1 MRKGLVFLLAAMFLI
16 PCFMDSAYAA
26 DKKKKKKKKGEV
38 EMVAAKPKTPQKK
51 MSPYEKLF
59 RGKPHQEYK
68 GDFVTVHRVG
78 GKIYFE
84 YPVKYLGRELLI
96 ASTPSATSDPSA
108 VNVGYKAA
116 APKHMKF
123 VMEDSTLYLM
133 TCATRTSVDDTEG
146 MKAAAEANFMDV
158 PFQKLKLEAYNKDSS
173 AVVFEVTKL
182 LSSLSSSPVNGSFY
196 GRRISSQTKNGLS
209 SIGKIKSFDD
219 NVSIETTDVYSC
231 TVAVSMLQKL
241 NLGDVVAKNV
251 TSFLLLPEE
260 KMKPRLLDPRI
271 GVFPTAKQ
279 NISPKDGSSIY
290 AYANRWR
297 LEPSDWEA
305 WERGELVEPVK
316 PIVFYLDPNFPENW
330 KPAICEG
337 VLDWNMAFEKIGFKN
352 AIRVEDF
359 PVADSTFDPDNLK
372 YSCIR
377 YVPSGVANAMGPSW
391 VDPSTGEIVNASVI
405 IYNDI
410 VKLVSQWRFI
420 QTAQVDEAVRAKEL
434 PQDRLHEALVYVAA
448 HEIGHTLGL
457 MHNMSASHAF
467 PVDSLRD
474 AAFTQKH
481 GTTPSIMD
489 YARFNYV
496 AQPGDKDL
504 KLTPP
509 RLGEYDY
516 YAIKWLY
523 APIAG
528 NKSVEEENAI
538 TEKWIDEKAGDPI
551 YRYGRQQIASMYD
564 PSALTEDLGDDPI
577 KASDYGIK
585 NLKYILPNIA
595 EWIKD
600 DEFYEYRNSLYNQ
613 LITQYGRYVSN
624 VLCQVGGV
632 YLDPV
637 KEGTPAERYEPL
649 SRQEQQKAM
658 RWVIDQLQDCRW
670 LNEPSLDKNIFAP
683 KYSLAIQSAIA
694 KMMFAMVGPK
704 VTLASHLAKNPYTV
718 RDYYNDLYEG
728 IWEPTIQGKK
738 LTDGE
743 KMLQRMCVGY
753 MLASVMSALEPQKGG
768 LVIGLDSDPLM
779 ALSVDDLIESG
790 IDRTGLVGRFA
801 DEMRAFEAEHGRGVI
816 AGCMIENTL
825 ALTDPYGWQR
835 QVNVTNIDETLG
847 YNVET
852 LGKVMKLV
860 SGKVLTA
867 DSADRAHYVGILAML
882 KKALN
887 QK

>member
-1 MRKGLVFLLAAMFLI
+1 M
-16 PCFMDSAYAA
+16 
-26 DKKKKKKKKGEV
+26 
-38 EMVAAKPKTPQKK
+38 
-51 MSPYEKLF
+51 
-59 RGKPHQEYK
+59 
-68 GDFVTVHRVG
+68 
-78 GKIYFE
+78 
-84 YPVKYLGRELLI
+84 
-96 ASTPSATSDPSA
+96 
-108 VNVGYKAA
+108 
-116 APKHMKF
+116 
-123 VMEDSTLYLM
+123 
-133 TCATRTSVDDTEG
+133 
-146 MKAAAEANFMDV
+146 
-158 PFQKLKLEAYNKDSS
+158 
-173 AVVFEVTKL
+173 
-182 LSSLSSSPVNGSFY
+182 
-196 GRRISSQTKNGLS
+196 
-209 SIGKIKSFDD
+209 
-219 NVSIETTDVYSC
+219 
-231 TVAVSMLQKL
+231 
-241 NLGDVVAKNV
+241 
-251 TSFLLLPEE
+251 
-260 KMKPRLLDPRI
+260 
-271 GVFPTAKQ
+271 
-279 NISPKDGSSIY
+279 
-290 AYANRWR
+290 
-297 LEPSDWEA
+297 
-305 WERGELVEPVK
+305 
-316 PIVFYLDPNFPENW
+316 
-330 KPAICEG
+330 
-337 VLDWNMAFEKIGFKN
+337 DWNMAFEKIGFKN
-352 AIRVEDF
+352 AVQVKDF
-359 PVADSTFDPDNLK
+359 PTADSTFDPDTLK

-391 VDPSTGEIVNASVI
+391 VDPTTGEIVNASVI

-410 VKLVSQWRFI
+410 VKLVTQWRFI

-434 PQDRLHEALVYVAA
+434 PQDRLHEALIYVAA
-448 HEIGHTLGL
+448 HEVGHTLGL

-496 AQPGDKDL
+496 AQPGDKGL

-509 RLGEYDY
+509 DLGEYDY

-867 DSADRAHYVGILAML
+867 NSADRAHYVGILAML

>member
-1 MRKGLVFLLAAMFLI
+1 MLAAMFLL
-16 PCFMDSAYAA
+16 PSLMDPAYAA
-26 DKKKKKKKKGEV
+26 DKRKKKKKKGQT
-38 EMVAAKPKTPQKK
+38 EMVAARPVVPKKK
-51 MSPYEKLF
+51 VSPYEKLF
-59 RGKPHQEYK
+59 KGKSHQEYK
-68 GDFVTVHRVG
+68 GNFITVHKVG
-78 GKIYFE
+78 ERIYFE
-84 YPVKYLGRELLI
+84 FPLKHLGRELLI

-108 VNVGYKAA
+108 VNVGYKASS
-116 APKHMKF
+116 PKHMKF
-123 VMEDSTLYLM
+123 VMEDSTIFLM
-133 TCATRTSVDDTEG
+133 NCSTGTSVDDTKE
-146 MKAAAEANFMDV
+146 MKAAADMNFMDV

-305 WERGELVEPVK
+305 WERGELVESVK

-330 KPAICEG
+330 KPAIREG

-496 AQPGDKDL
+496 AQPGDKGL

-753 MLASVMSALEPQKGG
+753 MLASVMSALEPQKRG

-801 DEMRAFEAEHGRGVI
+801 DEMRAFEAELGRGVI

-867 DSADRAHYVGILAML
+867 NSADRAHYVGILAML

>member
-1 MRKGLVFLLAAMFLI
+1 MRKGLVFLLAAMFLL
-16 PCFMDSAYAA
+16 PSLMDPAYAA
-26 DKKKKKKKKGEV
+26 DKRKKKKKKGQT
-38 EMVAAKPKTPQKK
+38 EMVAARPVVPKKK
-51 MSPYEKLF
+51 VSPYEKLF
-59 RGKPHQEYK
+59 KGKSHQEYK
-68 GDFVTVHRVG
+68 GNFITVHKVG
-78 GKIYFE
+78 ERIYFE
-84 YPVKYLGRELLI
+84 FPLKHLGRELLI

-108 VNVGYKAA
+108 VNVGYKASS
-116 APKHMKF
+116 PKHMKF
-123 VMEDSTLYLM
+123 VMEDSTIFLM
-133 TCATRTSVDDTEG
+133 NCSTGTSVDDTKE
-146 MKAAAEANFMDV
+146 MKAAADMNFMDV

-305 WERGELVEPVK
+305 WERGELVESVK

-330 KPAICEG
+330 KPAIREG

-496 AQPGDKDL
+496 AQPGDKGL

-753 MLASVMSALEPQKGG
+753 MLASVMSALEPQKRG

-801 DEMRAFEAEHGRGVI
+801 DEMRAFEAELGRGVI

-867 DSADRAHYVGILAML
+867 NSADRAHYVGILAML

>member
-1 MRKGLVFLLAAMFLI
+1 MLAAMFLL
-16 PCFMDSAYAA
+16 PSLMDPAYAA
-26 DKKKKKKKKGEV
+26 DKRKKKKKKGQT
-38 EMVAAKPKTPQKK
+38 EMVAARPVVPKKK
-51 MSPYEKLF
+51 VSPYEKLF
-59 RGKPHQEYK
+59 KGKSHQEYK
-68 GDFVTVHRVG
+68 GNFITVHKVG
-78 GKIYFE
+78 ERIYFE
-84 YPVKYLGRELLI
+84 FPLKHLGRELLI

-108 VNVGYKAA
+108 VNVGYKASS
-116 APKHMKF
+116 PQHMKF
-123 VMEDSTLYLM
+123 VMEDSTIFLM
-133 TCATRTSVDDTEG
+133 NCSTGTSVDDTKE
-146 MKAAAEANFMDV
+146 MKAAADMNFMDV

-305 WERGELVEPVK
+305 WERGELVESVK

-330 KPAICEG
+330 KPAIREG

-867 DSADRAHYVGILAML
+867 NSADRAHYVGILAML

>member
-123 VMEDSTLYLM
+123 VMKDSTLYLM

-231 TVAVSMLQKL
+231 TVAVSMLQNL

-305 WERGELVEPVK
+305 WERGELVESVK

-330 KPAICEG
+330 KPAIREG

-496 AQPGDKDL
+496 AQPGDKGL

-867 DSADRAHYVGILAML
+867 NSADRAHYVGILAML

>member
-1 MRKGLVFLLAAMFLI
+1 MLAAMFLL
-16 PCFMDSAYAA
+16 PSLMDPAYAA
-26 DKKKKKKKKGEV
+26 DKRKKKKKKGQT
-38 EMVAAKPKTPQKK
+38 EMVAARPVVPKKK
-51 MSPYEKLF
+51 VSPYEKLF
-59 RGKPHQEYK
+59 KGKSHQEYK
-68 GDFVTVHRVG
+68 GNFITVHKVG
-78 GKIYFE
+78 ERIYFE
-84 YPVKYLGRELLI
+84 FPLKHLGRELLI

-108 VNVGYKAA
+108 VNVGYKASS
-116 APKHMKF
+116 PKHMKF
-123 VMEDSTLYLM
+123 VMEDSTIFLM
-133 TCATRTSVDDTEG
+133 NCSTGTSVDDTKE
-146 MKAAAEANFMDV
+146 MKAAADMNFMDV

-305 WERGELVEPVK
+305 WERGELVESVK

-330 KPAICEG
+330 KPAIREG

-867 DSADRAHYVGILAML
+867 NSADRAHYVGILAML

>member
-1 MRKGLVFLLAAMFLI
+1 M
-16 PCFMDSAYAA
+16 
-26 DKKKKKKKKGEV
+26 
-38 EMVAAKPKTPQKK
+38 
-51 MSPYEKLF
+51 
-59 RGKPHQEYK
+59 
-68 GDFVTVHRVG
+68 
-78 GKIYFE
+78 
-84 YPVKYLGRELLI
+84 
-96 ASTPSATSDPSA
+96 
-108 VNVGYKAA
+108 
-116 APKHMKF
+116 
-123 VMEDSTLYLM
+123 
-133 TCATRTSVDDTEG
+133 
-146 MKAAAEANFMDV
+146 
-158 PFQKLKLEAYNKDSS
+158 
-173 AVVFEVTKL
+173 
-182 LSSLSSSPVNGSFY
+182 
-196 GRRISSQTKNGLS
+196 
-209 SIGKIKSFDD
+209 
-219 NVSIETTDVYSC
+219 
-231 TVAVSMLQKL
+231 
-241 NLGDVVAKNV
+241 
-251 TSFLLLPEE
+251 
-260 KMKPRLLDPRI
+260 
-271 GVFPTAKQ
+271 
-279 NISPKDGSSIY
+279 
-290 AYANRWR
+290 
-297 LEPSDWEA
+297 
-305 WERGELVEPVK
+305 
-316 PIVFYLDPNFPENW
+316 
-330 KPAICEG
+330 
-337 VLDWNMAFEKIGFKN
+337 
-352 AIRVEDF
+352 
-359 PVADSTFDPDNLK
+359 
-372 YSCIR
+372 
-377 YVPSGVANAMGPSW
+377 
-391 VDPSTGEIVNASVI
+391 
-405 IYNDI
+405 
-410 VKLVSQWRFI
+410 
-420 QTAQVDEAVRAKEL
+420 RAKEL

-753 MLASVMSALEPQKGG
+753 MLASVMSVLEPQRG

-790 IDRTGLVGRFA
+790 IDRAGLVGRFA

>member
-1 MRKGLVFLLAAMFLI
+1 MLAAMFLL
-16 PCFMDSAYAA
+16 PSLMDPAYAA
-26 DKKKKKKKKGEV
+26 DKRKKKKKKGQT
-38 EMVAAKPKTPQKK
+38 EMVAARPVVPKKK
-51 MSPYEKLF
+51 VSPYEKLF
-59 RGKPHQEYK
+59 KGKSHQEYK
-68 GDFVTVHRVG
+68 GNFITVHKVG
-78 GKIYFE
+78 ERIYFE
-84 YPVKYLGRELLI
+84 FPLKHLGRELLI

-108 VNVGYKAA
+108 VNVGYKASS
-116 APKHMKF
+116 PKHMKF
-123 VMEDSTLYLM
+123 VMEDSTIFLM
-133 TCATRTSVDDTEG
+133 NCSTGTSVDDTKE
-146 MKAAAEANFMDV
+146 MKAAADMNFMDV

-173 AVVFEVTKL
+173 AVVFEATKL
-182 LSSLSSSPVNGSFY
+182 LSALSSSPVNGTFY
-196 GRRISSQTKNGLS
+196 GRRITGKANSGLS

-219 NVSIETTDVYSC
+219 NVSIETRDVYSC
-231 TVAVSMLQKL
+231 SVAISMMQKMS
-241 NLGDVVAKNV
+241 LGDVVAKNV
-251 TSFLLLPEE
+251 TSILLLPEE
-260 KMKPRLLDPRI
+260 KMKPRILDPRI
-271 GVFPTAKQ
+271 GVFPTAKR

-297 LEPSDWEA
+297 LEPKDWQA
-305 WERGELVEPVK
+305 WERGELVELVK

-330 KPAICEG
+330 KPAIREG

-352 AIRVEDF
+352 AVQVKDF
-359 PVADSTFDPDNLK
+359 PTADSTFDPDNLK

-391 VDPSTGEIVNASVI
+391 VDPTTGEIVNASVI

-410 VKLVSQWRFI
+410 VKLVTQWRFI

-434 PQDRLHEALVYVAA
+434 PQDRLHEALIYVAA
-448 HEIGHTLGL
+448 HEVGHTLGL

-474 AAFTQKH
+474 AAFTQKY

-496 AQPGDKDL
+496 AQPGDKGL

-509 RLGEYDY
+509 DLGEYDY

-867 DSADRAHYVGILAML
+867 NSADRAHYVGILAML

>member
-1 MRKGLVFLLAAMFLI
+1 MLAAMFLL
-16 PCFMDSAYAA
+16 PSLMDPAYAA
-26 DKKKKKKKKGEV
+26 DKRKKKKKKGQT
-38 EMVAAKPKTPQKK
+38 EMVAARPVVPKKK
-51 MSPYEKLF
+51 VSPYEKLF
-59 RGKPHQEYK
+59 KGKSHQEYK
-68 GDFVTVHRVG
+68 GNFITVHKVG
-78 GKIYFE
+78 ERIYFE
-84 YPVKYLGRELLI
+84 FPLKHLGRELLI

-108 VNVGYKAA
+108 VNVGYKASS
-116 APKHMKF
+116 PKHMKF
-123 VMEDSTLYLM
+123 VMEDSTIFLM
-133 TCATRTSVDDTEG
+133 NCSTGTSVDDTKE
-146 MKAAAEANFMDV
+146 MKAAADMNFMDV

-305 WERGELVEPVK
+305 WERGELVESVK

-330 KPAICEG
+330 KPAIREG

-496 AQPGDKDL
+496 AQPGDKGL

-753 MLASVMSALEPQKGG
+753 MLASVMSALEPQKRG

-867 DSADRAHYVGILAML
+867 NSADRAHYVGILAML

>member
-1 MRKGLVFLLAAMFLI
+1 MLAAMFLL
-16 PCFMDSAYAA
+16 PSLMDPAYAA
-26 DKKKKKKKKGEV
+26 DKRKKKKKKGQT
-38 EMVAAKPKTPQKK
+38 EMVAARPVVPKKK
-51 MSPYEKLF
+51 VSPYEKLF
-59 RGKPHQEYK
+59 KGKSHQEYK
-68 GDFVTVHRVG
+68 GNFITVHKVG
-78 GKIYFE
+78 ERIYFE
-84 YPVKYLGRELLI
+84 FPLKHLGRELLI

-108 VNVGYKAA
+108 VNVGYKASS
-116 APKHMKF
+116 PKHMKF
-123 VMEDSTLYLM
+123 VMEDSTIFLM
-133 TCATRTSVDDTEG
+133 NCSTGTSVDDTKE
-146 MKAAAEANFMDV
+146 MKAAADMNFMDV

-305 WERGELVEPVK
+305 WERGELVESVK

-330 KPAICEG
+330 KPAIREG

-496 AQPGDKDL
+496 AQPGDKGL

-867 DSADRAHYVGILAML
+867 NSADRAHYVGILAML